1 MRRQCR
7 TKKKTSIGNTIQ
19 KTCVTKY
26 VDTVL
31 EHFDEGLFCEYFE
44 NTAKIVA
51 GRIDA
56 FHRSQSIPTLN
67 LSKFHYKPPSA
78 PKLNIPKY
86 STFENRHAWSIL
98 ILQNQTC
105 LNSGNLVIS
114 KKTFMHK
121 CFNSTNF
128 ECLLLQ
134 IIITWKKCPPPLVDL
149 NFPNHINNSLDKR
162 RFDERYFCFLIRL

>member
-1 MRRQCR
+1 MMMMILLFLLGRECLRDKESTGSRQREHNALAGNVGQKQKYTNTNTQRQRIIRRQCR

-44 NTAKIVA
+44 NTAKIVV

-105 LNSGNLVIS
+105 LNSGNLVI
-114 KKTFMHK
+114 
-121 CFNSTNF
+121 
-128 ECLLLQ
+128 
-134 IIITWKKCPPPLVDL
+134 
-149 NFPNHINNSLDKR
+149 
-162 RFDERYFCFLIRL
+162 